1 MSILRPSKLGIISC
15 PGAEQF
21 SGKVLRHLKR
31 LYTKQ
36 YQYLVQKISSR
47 YDMDA
52 ESIARY
58 TAMLDEINGDLRQT
72 NGTPGEYTLPNF
84 QVPTK
89 FTRFANGEFKAEVMQ
104 SVRGMRIFIIQD
116 VANDYPIP
124 FHDGKEEY
132 TLSVNDHLMLLLTVI
147 HALRASGVA
156 SVHLVLPTYPYSR
169 QHKKKGREALM
180 ASLFGQMVEHAGVSR
195 IITLDIHSREIE
207 NSFTRLSLENLHGS
221 YQILLNLRKVVPLND
236 PDLVIVSPDTGAVER
251 NKFFANALNKP
262 LALLY
267 KERDYSKVSKVGDS
281 NITKMTLLGEVKDKI
296 IFMADDMLGTGGTMI
311 KAMENLMEMG
321 ARKIIIAVS
330 LPFFNGN
337 AVDKFEEAYQRGVFY
352 RVIGTNAVY
361 HNEKLLSKEWYI
373 QSDVSD
379 LFARV
384 ISRLHHGRPLSPLLD
399 SNKIIKKLL
408 KEEHQKS

>member
-15 PGAEQF
+15 PGSEQF
-21 SGKVLRHLKR
+21 SGKVLHHLRK

-36 YQYLVQKISSR
+36 HHYLIQKISDR
-47 YDMDA
+47 YDMDQKT
-52 ESIARY
+52 IARY
-58 TAMLDEINGDLRQT
+58 TAMLDEINGDLRLSSKA
-72 NGTPGEYTLPNF
+72 PGEYTAPNF
-84 QVPTK
+84 QVPTQ
-89 FTRFANGEFKAEVMQ
+89 FTRFANGEFKAEIQQ
-104 SVRGMRIFIIQD
+104 SVRGMSIFIIQD
-116 VANDYPIP
+116 VANEYPIP
-124 FHDGKEEY
+124 FHGGKDTY
-132 TLSVNDHLMLLLTVI
+132 TLSVNDHLMLLLSVI
-147 HALRASGVA
+147 HALRASGVG

-207 NSFTRLSLENLHGS
+207 NSFNRLSLENLHAS
-221 YQILLNLRKVVPLND
+221 YQILLNLRKVVSLDD
-236 PDLVIVSPDTGAVER
+236 PDLVIVSPDTGAVDR
-251 NKFFANALNKP
+251 NKFFAHALNKP

-311 KAMENLMEMG
+311 KAMENLMDLG
-321 ARKIIIAVS
+321 ARKVIIAVS
-330 LPFFNGN
+330 LPFFNGS
-337 AVDKFEEAYQRGVFY
+337 AIEKFDEAYKRGVFY

-384 ISRLHHGRPLSPLLD
+384 ISRLHHRRPLSPILD
-399 SNKIIKKLL
+399 SNRIIKKLL
-408 KEEHQKS
+408 KEETKKD